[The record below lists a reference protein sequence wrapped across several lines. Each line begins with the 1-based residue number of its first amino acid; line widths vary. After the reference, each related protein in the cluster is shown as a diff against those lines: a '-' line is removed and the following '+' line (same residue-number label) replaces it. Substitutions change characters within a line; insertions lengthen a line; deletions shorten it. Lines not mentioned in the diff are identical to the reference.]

1 LSSIVAVHGLNGD
14 AFKSWTDQDGHMWL
28 RDSLPAHVPNAR
40 IMAYGYDAA
49 VRPSQT
55 LMHLHD
61 FAQDLLDR
69 LVMARSGEGAKRPLL
84 FVCHSLGGLVVKQA
98 LVMAALSKS
107 QYGSIVES
115 ASGIAFFGTPHR
127 GSRTASPAL
136 ILARIF
142 NAASMAGNVR
152 SDLIKTLETQ
162 SPLLDTL
169 SRMSREILAGLS
181 VVSFYE
187 QKPHEVTGH
196 LVRTSR
202 DMSPRRSHIHTQ
214 TL

>member
-1 LSSIVAVHGLNGD
+1 
-14 AFKSWTDQDGHMWL
+14 MWL
-28 RDSLPAHVPNAR
+28 RDSLPGHVPNAR

-69 LVMARSGEGAKRPLL
+69 LIMARSGGDGGSAKRPLL
-84 FVCHSLGGLVVKQA
+84 FICHSLGGLVVKQA

-107 QYGSIVES
+107 QYGSIAES

-162 SPLLDTL
+162 SPFLDTL

-196 LVRTSR
+196 LVRASR
-202 DMSPRRSHIHTQ
+202 YLSPRRSHIHTQ
-214 TL
+214 IL

>member
-1 LSSIVAVHGLNGD
+1 
-14 AFKSWTDQDGHMWL
+14 MWL